1 MPDEAGAL
9 LRSADG
15 RVLVIMD
22 FPANAARA
30 PGLRAMAKS
39 IAAEPGLVWKIWTED
54 RKVAR
59 AGGIYLFA

>member
-1 MPDEAGAL
+1 
-9 LRSADG
+9 
-15 RVLVIMD
+15 
-22 FPANAARA
+22 
-30 PGLRAMAKS
+30 MAES